1 MSLTDQCSN
10 NTLGKTVN
18 TVINNLYVY
27 LCMRNSNI
35 KKLTYFLRDRFR
47 YL

>member
-18 TVINNLYVY
+18 TVITS
-27 LCMRNSNI
+27 LCILMYE
-35 KKLTYFLRDRFR
+35 K
-47 YL
+47 